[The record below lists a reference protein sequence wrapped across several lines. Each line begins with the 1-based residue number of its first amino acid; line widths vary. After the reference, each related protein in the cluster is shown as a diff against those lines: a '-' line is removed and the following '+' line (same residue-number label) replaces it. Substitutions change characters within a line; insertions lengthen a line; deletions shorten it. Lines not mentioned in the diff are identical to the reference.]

1 MDKGNGNVIVVDVR
15 EPHEWDITHI
25 VGKEKLFPRAQWPQV
40 ATKLAEHK
48 NDPVVIHC
56 RSGARS
62 LQVAQM
68 LRQAGF
74 KDAKSLAGGILL
86 WNKDINP
93 GGPQY

>member
-1 MDKGNGNVIVVDVR
+1 MIDVR

-25 VGKEKLFPRAQWPQV
+25 VGKERLFPREQWPQV
-40 ATKLAEHK
+40 ATKLQGQENAC
-48 NDPVVIHC
+48 VVVHC

-62 LQVAQM
+62 MQVARM
-68 LRQAGF
+68 LRGAGF
-74 KDAKSLAGGILL
+74 RDAKSMAGGILL